1 MEMPVSTVLTRRA
14 NTPRPAGTTPDAGEI
29 RRAVLGLAWPS
40 ILENFLH
47 ASLGFVTTLMVARLG
62 SAAVAGVGTASQ
74 VQVVVITAFFAVS
87 LGTTVLIAHAFGAG
101 RIEAE
106 GDRITKQS
114 IVAGIILALLL
125 TPVTILTAGPV
136 MRGLGAEPDV
146 VTEGAKFLQLTAV
159 SFVFMAVMF
168 ILSGALRGVGDTRT
182 PMIVTMV
189 MNVANIGLAY
199 ALIFGFLFIP
209 DMGVTGAALAMV
221 LARGFGMLAMV
232 AILYRGHRGLSI
244 AGRDGWRP
252 NPERLRRLAD
262 IGLPSMAESVLRSGG
277 QIVFVVVVF
286 MLGTAVTAGNQ
297 VAQNAMFLSMFPGFG
312 FSMAATSLVGQSLGA
327 KNPERAR
334 HVGMTATRWC
344 LLWMSA
350 MGVIFFVFATPIM
363 EFAAS
368 GDDKAAII
376 SSGVDALRLIAF
388 IQPPLA
394 IGFVM
399 AGILRG
405 AGDTRFPMYST
416 SLTMW
421 LLRVPLAYV
430 FGVVFDWGLQ
440 GIYFA
445 MLLDTLVLMV
455 MNLWRY
461 RQGKWLTSRIVDA
474 GDEAADAAATSPVHG
489 LVEEPEPAPATAG
502 R

>member
-1 MEMPVSTVLTRRA
+1 MSTVLSRRPG
-14 NTPRPAGTTPDAGEI
+14 NPGPVEHVVDAGEI
-29 RRAVLGLAWPS
+29 RRSVLGLAWPS
-40 ILENFLH
+40 ILENFMQ
-47 ASLGFVTTLMVARLG
+47 AALGFITTLMVARLG

-74 VQVVVITAFFAVS
+74 VQVIVITAFFAVS
-87 LGTTVLIAHAFGAG
+87 MGTTVLIAHAFGAG
-101 RIEAE
+101 RIDTE
-106 GDRITKQS
+106 GDAIVKQS
-114 IVAGIILALLL
+114 TIAGLILALVL
-125 TPVTILTAGPV
+125 TPLTVLLAAPV

-146 VTEGAKFLQLTAV
+146 VSEGAKFLQITSL
-159 SFVFMAVMF
+159 SFIFMAIMF

-182 PMIVTMV
+182 SMVVTAF
-189 MNVANIGLAY
+189 MNVINIALVY
-199 ALIFGFLFIP
+199 ALVFGFLFIP
-209 DMGVTGAALAMV
+209 ELGVTGAALAMV
-221 LARGFGMLAMV
+221 FSRGVGA
-232 AILYRGHRGLSI
+232 AIMWLLLWQGRRGLTIS
-244 AGRDGWRP
+244 GRDGWKL
-252 NPERLRRLAD
+252 NWQRLKRLAD
-262 IGLPSMAESVLRSGG
+262 IGLPSMGESVLRSGG
-277 QIVFVVVVF
+277 QIVFVIVVF

-327 KNPERAR
+327 RNPERAR
-334 HVGMTATRWC
+334 KVGMTATRWC
-344 LLWMSA
+344 LAWMSA
-350 MGVIFFVFATPIM
+350 MGVIFFVFAHPIM

-368 GDDKAAII
+368 GDDKAAIVTA
-376 SSGVDALRLIAF
+376 GVDALRLIAF

-421 LLRVPLAYV
+421 LLRVPLAYL

-440 GIYFA
+440 GIYVA
-445 MLLDTLVLMV
+445 MMLDTVVLMV

-461 RQGKWLTSRIVDA
+461 RQGDWMMRNLAGTEDDEEATPVATPISSRVEDA
-474 GDEAADAAATSPVHG
+474 
-489 LVEEPEPAPATAG
+489 EPAPATVG

>member
-14 NTPRPAGTTPDAGEI
+14 NAPQPAGTTSDAGEI
-29 RRAVLGLAWPS
+29 RRSVLGLAWPS
-40 ILENFLH
+40 ILENFMQ
-47 ASLGFVTTLMVARLG
+47 AALGFITTLMVARLG

-74 VQVVVITAFFAVS
+74 VQVIVITAFFAVS
-87 LGTTVLIAHAFGAG
+87 MGTTVLIAHAFGAG
-101 RIEAE
+101 KIDSE
-106 GDRITKQS
+106 GDAIAKQS
-114 IVAGIILALLL
+114 MIAGVVLALVL
-125 TPVTILTAGPV
+125 TPLTILLAAPV
-136 MRGLGAEPDV
+136 MQGLGAEPDV
-146 VTEGAKFLQLTAV
+146 VAEGSKFLQITSL
-159 SFVFMAVMF
+159 SFIFMAVMF

-182 PMIVTMV
+182 SMIVTAF
-189 MNVANIGLAY
+189 MNVINI
-199 ALIFGFLFIP
+199 ALVYVLVFGFFFIP
-209 DMGVTGAALAMV
+209 EMGVTGAALAMV
-221 LARGFGMLAMV
+221 FSRGVGAVIMGVL
-232 AILYRGHRGLSI
+232 LWQGRRGLKIS
-244 AGRDGWRP
+244 GREGWQI
-252 NPERLRRLAD
+252 NWDRLKRLAD
-262 IGLPSMAESVLRSGG
+262 IGLPSMGESVLRSGG
-277 QIVFVVVVF
+277 QIVFVIVVF

-344 LLWMSA
+344 LAWMSA

-363 EFAAS
+363 EFGAS
-368 GDDKAAII
+368 GEDKAEII
-376 SSGVDALRLIAF
+376 AAGVDALRLIAV

-416 SLTMW
+416 SITMW

-430 FGVVFDWGLQ
+430 FGVVFGWGLQ

-445 MLLDTLVLMV
+445 MLLDTIVLML

-461 RQGKWLTSRIVDA
+461 RQGKWLTSRLLGSD
-474 GDEAADAAATSPVHG
+474 DEEANPTAVAPIRG
-489 LVEEPEPAPATAG
+489 RVEEPEPAPATAG